1 MPNRKIGN
9 EVLKFVNWK
18 IGNEVLKFVK
28 HQKYK
33 RRVLTT
39 SSLKLFTFL
48 IVVVVYIFV
57 DIQVKR
63 VNGEEWP
70 CLPLV

>member
-1 MPNRKIGN
+1 MKRTDRQTDRPTDIAIFRAPMELKIGN

-18 IGNEVLKFVK
+18 IANEVLKFVK

-39 SSLKLFTFL
+39 SSLKF
-48 IVVVVYIFV
+48 
-57 DIQVKR
+57 
-63 VNGEEWP
+63 
-70 CLPLV
+70 